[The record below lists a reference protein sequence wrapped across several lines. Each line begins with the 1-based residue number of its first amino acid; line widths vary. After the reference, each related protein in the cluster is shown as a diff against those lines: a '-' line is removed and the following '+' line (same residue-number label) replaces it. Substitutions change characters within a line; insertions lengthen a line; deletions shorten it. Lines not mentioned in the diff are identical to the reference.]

1 VITIE
6 AIATVT
12 PEGKVTIQLPATILP
27 GNHKL
32 VLVIDEQPVI
42 SEKHLQHQETP
53 RHPRRSLRGVCAEPK
68 LDLTEAAIAE
78 ARREMWATFPRE
90 NL

>member
-12 PEGKVTIQLPATILP
+12 PEGKVTIQLPATVLP

-32 VLVIDEQPVI
+32 VLVIDEQPVTA
-42 SEKHLQHQETP
+42 EKRPPFDFPLIHVDSYPADL
-53 RHPRRSLRGVCAEPK
+53 SLR
-68 LDLTEAAIAE
+68 
-78 ARREMWATFPRE
+78 REDMYGDDGR
-90 NL
+90 

>member
-1 VITIE
+1 MITIE

-12 PEGKVTIQLPATILP
+12 PEGKVTIQLPATIPP

-42 SEKHLQHQETP
+42 PEKHLQHQETP
-53 RHPRRSLRGVCAEPK
+53 TQPRHSLRGVCAESK
-68 LDLTEAAIAE
+68 D
-78 ARREMWATFPRE
+78 RCDGGSDC
-90 NL
+90 